1 MTPHEALA
9 LNRLA
14 AHQGTPDWARE
25 ILTASATQNVSS
37 TSSTEIEAQTIDPD
51 YLKFLRE
58 QIDLAPRGPEWSRV
72 LVARLGALE
81 PFVGHSMFRIGVHR
95 GDANFIGHLRASDLE
110 VIHTEEFS

>member
-14 AHQGTPDWARE
+14 THQGTPDWARE
-25 ILTASATQNVSS
+25 ILTASATPNVSS
-37 TSSTEIEAQTIDPD
+37 TSSTEVEAHTIDPD

-58 QIDLAPRGPEWSRV
+58 QIDLAPRGPEWSSV
-72 LVARLGALE
+72 LVARLGALQ
-81 PFVGHSMFRIGVHR
+81 PFVGQPMLRIGVHR
-95 GDANFIGHLRASDLE
+95 GATVFIGHLRASDLE